1 MENKFES
8 MGTVIIGGVSRAG
21 KSRLANLV
29 FQQARCTVV
38 HLDSFLN
45 AVRNNYPAPILTP
58 REKEIFQD
66 YCDTVLVKAI
76 RNMGKEFNYLRVYE
90 SSFIS
95 PKLII
100 QRLWYIKPITLF
112 LGYPNTEPER
122 KLHEIRKAALDD
134 PCCWSHQMEDL
145 ELLETV
151 KNFISLSRAIEK
163 DCIRY
168 GFPFFD
174 VSDNWHETVELAL
187 IHILT
192 CIDRKINLNL
202 DNQLF

>member
-1 MENKFES
+1 MEKKIES
-8 MGTVIIGGVSRAG
+8 IARVIIGGVSRAG

-29 FQQARCTVV
+29 FQQTRCTVV
-38 HLDSFLN
+38 HLDSFAN
-45 AVRNNYPAPILTP
+45 AVRNNYPAPILTI
-58 REKEIFQD
+58 REKEIFKD
-66 YCDTVLVKAI
+66 YCDTVLVKVI

-100 QRLWYIKPITLF
+100 QRLWYINPITLF
-112 LGYPNTEPER
+112 LGYPNTAPER

-134 PCCWSHQMEDL
+134 PCCWSHKMEYL

-151 KNFISLSRAIEK
+151 KSFISLSQAIEK
-163 DCIRY
+163 DCVRY
-168 GFPFFD
+168 GLPFFD
-174 VSDNWHETVELAL
+174 VSNNWHDTVEVAL

-192 CIDRKINLNL
+192 CIASLQNSSESR
-202 DNQLF
+202 

>member
-1 MENKFES
+1 MEKKIES
-8 MGTVIIGGVSRAG
+8 IGTVIIGGVSRAG

-29 FQQARCTVV
+29 FQQTRCTVV

-100 QRLWYIKPITLF
+100 ERLWYIKPVTLF
-112 LGYPNTEPER
+112 LGYTNTEPER
-122 KLHEIRKAALDD
+122 KLHEIRKAAVDD
-134 PCCWSHQMEDL
+134 PCCWSHQIEDL

-151 KNFISLSRAIEK
+151 KSFISLSQAIEK

-174 VSDNWHETVELAL
+174 VSDNWHDTVELAL

-192 CIDRKINLNL
+192 CIDTQNSS
-202 DNQLF
+202 QYG